1 MPIRPLWKKTVTK
14 PAMPPGE
21 RIYAIGDIHGCFD
34 LLFQLMSGIVN
45 DDKERPQARKRIVVL
60 GDFID
65 RGPDSAK
72 IIEFLSASRKADI
85 LTVLKGN
92 HEAALV
98 DGIRGDRAALEAW
111 IDFGGDATLRSYGA
125 QEEDI
130 WPADTRKLVE
140 NVRRIIPES
149 VVDWLAELPLTHRA
163 GSYLFVHAGIK
174 PGVALPK
181 QREDD
186 LLWIRG
192 EFTDSMADHGAI
204 IVHGHSISERVSV
217 ERNRIGVDTGAYRS
231 GRLSAVGL
239 EAGEHWI
246 IETV

>member
-1 MPIRPLWKKTVTK
+1 MPIRPTWKKAVTQ
-14 PAMPPGE
+14 PTLPPGE
-21 RIYAIGDIHGCFD
+21 RIYAIGDIHGRFD
-34 LLFQLMSGIVN
+34 LLFRLMSAIVADVN
-45 DDKERPQARKRIVVL
+45 KRPRAMQRIVVL

-72 IIEFLSASRKADI
+72 IIKALSALRTDERMI
-85 LTVLKGN
+85 VLKGN
-92 HEAALV
+92 HESTLV

-111 IDFGGDATLRSYGA
+111 IDFGGDATLRSFGA
-125 QEEDI
+125 QDDDI
-130 WPADTRKLVE
+130 WPADSRKLVD

-163 GSYLFVHAGIK
+163 GSYLFAHAGLK
-174 PGVALPK
+174 PGVSLTR

-186 LLWIRG
+186 ILWIRG
-192 EFTDSMADHGAI
+192 EFTESTADHGVI
-204 IVHGHSISERVSV
+204 VVHGHTISERVSV
-217 ERNRIGVDTGAYRS
+217 LPNRIGVDTGAYRT

-246 IETV
+246 IEAQ